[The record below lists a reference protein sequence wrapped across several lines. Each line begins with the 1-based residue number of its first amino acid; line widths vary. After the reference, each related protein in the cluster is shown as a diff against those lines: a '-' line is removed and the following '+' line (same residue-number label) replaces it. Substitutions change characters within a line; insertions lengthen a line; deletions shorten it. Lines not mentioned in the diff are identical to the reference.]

1 MWLPG
6 RWEVVP
12 KDKEEP
18 RNIFQKPSPSVQVQ
32 ITAGQAGR
40 GRGGADGSLTREGV
54 EENDGEGG
62 A

>member
-1 MWLPG
+1 MMWLPG
-6 RWEVVP
+6 RWEAVP

-40 GRGGADGSLTREGV
+40 DGSLTREGWRRMTEREV
-54 EENDGEGG
+54 HD
-62 A
+62 